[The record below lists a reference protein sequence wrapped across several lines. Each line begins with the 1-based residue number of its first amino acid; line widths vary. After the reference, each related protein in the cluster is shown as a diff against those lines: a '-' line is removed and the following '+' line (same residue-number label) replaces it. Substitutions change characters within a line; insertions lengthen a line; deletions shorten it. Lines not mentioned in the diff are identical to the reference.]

1 MSDFKASKDA
11 AQYLMSNLACSICED
26 LPGSIADRK
35 NRYACCNG
43 HIVCEK
49 CILDKCSCE
58 SETFSG
64 PLSLLKKMIE
74 ESTWHYCCNFKRGC
88 LNLIE
93 AGNLDEHQKTCI
105 YRQIICPGN
114 ETGCHEQVSFK
125 DILDHVENDHK
136 DWNNAAKGNRYLKV
150 EF

>member
-26 LPGSIADRK
+26 LPGSIGDRK
-35 NRYACCNG
+35 NRYACSNG

-64 PLSLLKKMIE
+64 PLSLLEKMIE
-74 ESTWHYCCNFKRGC
+74 ESTCRDGQKPEFFENPGFGFDPGFKMK
-88 LNLIE
+88 N
-93 AGNLDEHQKTCI
+93 
-105 YRQIICPGN
+105 PGFS
-114 ETGCHEQVSFK
+114 G
-125 DILDHVENDHK
+125 
-136 DWNNAAKGNRYLKV
+136 
-150 EF
+150 